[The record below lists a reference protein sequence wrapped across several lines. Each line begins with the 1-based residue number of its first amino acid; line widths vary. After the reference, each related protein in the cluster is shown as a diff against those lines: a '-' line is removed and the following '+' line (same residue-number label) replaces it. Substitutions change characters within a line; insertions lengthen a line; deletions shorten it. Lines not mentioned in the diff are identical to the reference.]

1 LAKWNPSLGY
11 LEAFKEAVDEI
22 RSTPPEQREKL
33 LTDWEAIQQR
43 AEELDERMGITEFQ
57 RKGDSEDD
65 RLRLEKQRSALSDRR
80 QADSGGV
87 DTDTSKPTGAV
98 RNRRAG
104 AGSKHGQHRK
114 TKVRSENRKLS
125 DTPKIIPNKIPDDW

>member
-1 LAKWNPSLGY
+1 MNEWVSLNFSEKAIAKMIDFALKNNGAPY
-11 LEAFKEAVDEI
+11 
-22 RSTPPEQREKL
+22 
-33 LTDWEAIQQR
+33 
-43 AEELDERMGITEFQ
+43 
-57 RKGDSEDD
+57 
-65 RLRLEKQRSALSDRR
+65 LSDRR